1 MHRKAVWFVIAKRMY
16 PNRCHR
22 HAVDEV
28 VRLNGQPVRHQVST
42 SLHRSMRD
50 GVGAV
55 SAELTADRKESTMP
69 TNEPR
74 PDDIDPVDETSL
86 ESFPA
91 SDPPA

>member
-1 MHRKAVWFVIAKRMY
+1 MRRQPIWFLIAKRIN
-16 PNRCHR
+16 PNRCHG
-22 HAVDEV
+22 HASDGG
-28 VRLNGQPVRHQVST
+28 VRLDGQPVRHQVST
-42 SLHRSMRD
+42 SLGQSMRD
-50 GVGAV
+50 GADAV
-55 SAELTADRKESTMP
+55 PAELTADRKESTMP